1 MVVVI
6 KSDISDL
13 ICVPEVVQ
21 DDPSFIVPL
30 KVSLLSVH
38 PPVQHYGGGESAVAA
53 APAALSLPAEME
65 IERSFVFR

>member
-1 MVVVI
+1 MA
-6 KSDISDL
+6 
-13 ICVPEVVQ
+13 EFVQ
-21 DDPSFIVPL
+21 DDDPSSSLARF

>member
-1 MVVVI
+1 MA
-6 KSDISDL
+6 
-13 ICVPEVVQ
+13 EFVQ
-21 DDPSFIVPL
+21 DDDPSYSLARF

-38 PPVQHYGGGESAVAA
+38 PPVQHYGESAVAA